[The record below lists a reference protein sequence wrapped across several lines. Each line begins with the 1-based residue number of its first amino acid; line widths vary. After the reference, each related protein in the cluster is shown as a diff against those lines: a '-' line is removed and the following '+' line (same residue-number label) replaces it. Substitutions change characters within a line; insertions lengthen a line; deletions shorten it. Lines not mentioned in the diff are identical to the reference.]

1 MKANNMSKINN
12 MNSLE
17 SEIRYLKNK
26 TRDLEKRL
34 DHNVTDL
41 RQNFTGMAM
50 NSVFGTMKDQSVV
63 SVLAE
68 RVLYGSKLQDGVV
81 GALDKLST
89 LLGRIFGR
97 KGDREMKKLEDTRK

>member
-1 MKANNMSKINN
+1 MSKIHN
-12 MNSLE
+12 MSSLE
-17 SEIRYLKNK
+17 SEIRFLKHK
-26 TRDLEKRL
+26 TRELEKKL

-41 RQNFTGMAM
+41 RQNFAGMAL

-68 RVLYGSKLQDGVV
+68 RVLYGSKFQDGVV
-81 GALDKLST
+81 GALDKLSL

-97 KGDREMKKLEDTRK
+97 KGEADLKQIESGKK